1 MGKLVQTDA
10 EQERKYL
17 RKAKQYERVKWIIII
32 TSLVLAVFIG
42 IIVVGNGKIFKLFG
56 IERYYEGL
64 NVFIMGVYILI
75 MIGVVF
81 FLCMIIS
88 FIIRSIIEFI
98 KDTIF
103 RR

>member
-10 EQERKYL
+10 EQEKKYL

-32 TSLVLAVFIG
+32 TSLVLAVIVG
-42 IIVVGNGKIFKLFG
+42 IIVIGNGKIFKLLG
-56 IERYYEGL
+56 IERYHEGL
-64 NVFIMGVYILI
+64 NIFIMAVYILI
-75 MIGVVF
+75 MIGIVF

-98 KDTIF
+98 KDHIF
-103 RR
+103 RK

>member
-32 TSLVLAVFIG
+32 TSIVLAVVIG